1 MPKRARP
8 SSSAAPPPEP
18 DDDDD
23 DFFGHDGLPKSLLD
37 SCLKLEVTHCEPNY
51 SLPWQMRHQTS
62 STSTGF
68 IISGER
74 ILTNAH
80 CVDNFAVVK
89 VKKRGE
95 ATKYLAEVVA
105 IGRDCDLAL
114 LSVRDRDFWKKT
126 SPIVV
131 RDAMVQPQEEV
142 TVVGFPVG
150 GDNMSITAGVVSRI
164 DMQEYTHG
172 CPELLV
178 VQIDAAI
185 NPGNSGG
192 PAFSAENEC
201 VGVAFQSLKDA
212 SLGTENIGYII
223 PTCVINHFL
232 DDVAKHGRYTG
243 FVDLGIELQRCEN
256 PAVRAVAGL
265 TGSASGLMVKKL
277 HPMCPLRETLRK
289 GDVITHVD
297 GVAIA
302 SDGTVPF
309 RRGERIYFS
318 YLLSHKFVGESAKLR
333 ALRAG
338 KPLPPL
344 SLVLGETLLLVPVD
358 SGARRTRSGSGACRD
373 LRAPS
378 YAIFG
383 GLVFTQLCEPYLKAE
398 WGDDFDARAPLP
410 LLERWQYGLR
420 EAATDQ
426 VVVLSQVLAHPSN
439 VGYEHLVNVQ
449 LKACNGEPVR
459 NLKHLVQLVEQSK
472 ERFVRFEVGPHDELV
487 ALEAK
492 ALGDVTAEILRS
504 HSIAKPRSDD
514 LL

>member
-1 MPKRARP
+1 M
-8 SSSAAPPPEP
+8 SETHVLWYEPPA
-18 DDDDD
+18 
-23 DFFGHDGLPKSLLD
+23 HA
-37 SCLKLEVTHCEPNY
+37 LEY
-51 SLPWQMRHQTS
+51 
-62 STSTGF
+62 
-68 IISGER
+68 
-74 ILTNAH
+74 
-80 CVDNFAVVK
+80 
-89 VKKRGE
+89 
-95 ATKYLAEVVA
+95 
-105 IGRDCDLAL
+105 
-114 LSVRDRDFWKKT
+114 
-126 SPIVV
+126 
-131 RDAMVQPQEEV
+131 QP
-142 TVVGFPVG
+142 
-150 GDNMSITAGVVSRI
+150 
-164 DMQEYTHG
+164 
-172 CPELLV
+172 
-178 VQIDAAI
+178 
-185 NPGNSGG
+185 
-192 PAFSAENEC
+192 
-201 VGVAFQSLKDA
+201 
-212 SLGTENIGYII
+212 
-223 PTCVINHFL
+223 
-232 DDVAKHGRYTG
+232 
-243 FVDLGIELQRCEN
+243 
-256 PAVRAVAGL
+256 
-265 TGSASGLMVKKL
+265 MVKKL

-358 SGARRTRSGSGACRD
+358 SGARRTRSGAGACRD

-449 LKACNGEPVR
+449 LKACNGEAVR